1 MRKGTK
7 IIVHLQIF
15 FTFEFISAA
24 KVLYQT
30 AKTCQYAKKN
40 ALFLRKSAF
49 FILYRSNI
57 LVFQSHCQYPSTCI
71 GHQSARFEVGTAL
84 FVEFCPVT
92 AFAAWGQ
99 ALCQSAIG

>member
-30 AKTCQYAKKN
+30 AKTCQYVKKN
-40 ALFLRKSAF
+40 ALFLWKSAF
-49 FILYRSNI
+49 LILYRSNI
-57 LVFQSHCQYPSTCI
+57 LVFQSHCQYPSTCV
-71 GHQSARFEVGTAL
+71 GHQATGFEVGAAL
-84 FVEFCPVT
+84 FVEFCPVA
-92 AFAAWGQ
+92 AFAAWRQ
-99 ALCQSAIG
+99 ALC